1 MERSFS
7 SAPIESVSVPMWVVK
22 ASTLLLF
29 DTMPCH
35 EELAEKGL
43 LVRLQE
49 GMFCIFVSHQWL
61 GTFHPDPTGEQLR
74 VLQDALRNLMRGE
87 QIGTDITLE
96 FWLQSVRLSEMHR
109 SKLKDAYIWLDWLS
123 IPQQDAERGNHNSAD
138 ELGQVVE
145 STPSTSVGSAGCFVG
160 QADYINMIPEY
171 VKASDMF
178 LALAPRSRHTVTGV
192 RCDYFSWSGRGW
204 CRLELWCK
212 MLSANVE
219 FPTVL
224 VTAADKVEF
233 VLPMH
238 WLDNPPQDGAFSY
251 RKDREV
257 VLRVMEKALRAKL
270 RLLKDTKK
278 WNLYRYYMARYD
290 ILLGQPCRQ
299 RSPEEFQR
307 DFRFES
313 LASARGM
320 TPMACAALSGDANM
334 VSQLCD
340 AQLDVDRFIGT
351 LPEVYIMESLTP
363 LMLTMWLGWRCHK
376 VANALLERRANANAT
391 TAVGGEPVLS
401 FCKTPAAV
409 DLLVQHRA
417 DVNRQQGGHFK
428 LPPITAACGRSA
440 PTSVIAA
447 LLKHGADVNPRRGA
461 AACNHPFVGVANR
474 WTMSES
480 STEVAKLLLD
490 ARADVNAQRHGSGIG
505 RLWELTC
512 RGLVMLRGSKAPK
525 VTQFFAEWSTT
536 PLGFACFFGAEEL
549 VELLLEAK
557 ADCELR
563 NARGRTPLQL
573 TQSAA
578 VLNVLHR
585 HQTTFSI

>member
-1 MERSFS
+1 MIDRFAFGAHGMERSFS

-49 GMFCIFVSHQWL
+49 GIFCIFVSHQWL

-74 VLQDALRNLMRGE
+74 VLQDTLRNLMRGE

-123 IPQQDAERGNHNSAD
+123 IPQQDAGRGNRNPAD

-145 STPSTSVGSAGCFVG
+145 STPSTSVGSVEGPAG
-160 QADYINMIPEY
+160 Q
-171 VKASDMF
+171 
-178 LALAPRSRHTVTGV
+178 
-192 RCDYFSWSGRGW
+192 
-204 CRLELWCK
+204 
-212 MLSANVE
+212 ANVE

-251 RKDREV
+251 TKDREV

-391 TAVGGEPVLS
+391 TAVGGEHVLS

-428 LPPITAACGRSA
+428 LPPITSACGRSA

-461 AACNHPFVGVANR
+461 AACNHPFVGVAYR

-505 RLWELTC
+505 RLGELTC

-525 VTQFFAEWSTT
+525 VSQFFAEWSTT